1 MRTSAY
7 VEQVYLG
14 EELADSVFREAD
26 RLGVSRSAVC
36 RDALRAYLNLPGE
49 ERHREVRTG
58 RNYGRK
64 GAIGGSEV
72 EDGEGG

>member
-14 EELADSVFREAD
+14 DDLAEGVFREAD
-26 RLGVSRSAVC
+26 RLGISRSAVC
-36 RDALRAYLNLPGE
+36 RDALRSYLNLPGE
-49 ERHREVRTG
+49 ERHREMSTG

-64 GAIGGSEV
+64 GVVEGSES
-72 EDGEGG
+72 EELEGS

>member
-14 EELADSVFREAD
+14 EDLADSVFREAD
-26 RLGVSRSAVC
+26 RLGISRSAVC
-36 RDALRAYLNLPGE
+36 RDALRSYLNLPGE
-49 ERHREVRTG
+49 ERHREMSTG

-64 GAIGGSEV
+64 GAIDGSESEGV
-72 EDGEGG
+72 EES

>member
-14 EELADSVFREAD
+14 EDLADSVFREAD
-26 RLGVSRSAVC
+26 RLGISRAAVC
-36 RDALRAYLNLPGE
+36 RDALRSYLNLPGE
-49 ERHREVRTG
+49 EHHREMRTG

-64 GAIGGSEV
+64 GIVEGSESEGV
-72 EDGEGG
+72 EEA